1 MTTTQLAEQME
12 VEYYWH
18 LRDHYCFLPLKL
30 KDMLAVDDVD
40 AVGML
45 AGADTVAGMGMGMG
59 SVDFLDIVDMDT

>member
-1 MTTTQLAEQME
+1 
-12 VEYYWH
+12 
-18 LRDHYCFLPLKL
+18 
-30 KDMLAVDDVD
+30 MLAVDDVD

>member
-1 MTTTQLAEQME
+1 ME

-30 KDMLAVDDVD
+30 KDMLAVAVDDVD

-45 AGADTVAGMGMGMG
+45 AGADTVAGMG

>member
-1 MTTTQLAEQME
+1 MK

-45 AGADTVAGMGMGMG
+45 AGADTVAGMG